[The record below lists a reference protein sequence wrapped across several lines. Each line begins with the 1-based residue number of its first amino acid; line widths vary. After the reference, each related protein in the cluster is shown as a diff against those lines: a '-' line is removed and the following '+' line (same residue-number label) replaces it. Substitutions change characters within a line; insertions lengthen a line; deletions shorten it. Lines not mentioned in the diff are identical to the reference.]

1 MHVPS
6 SIQMDGSL
14 VSNVD
19 TILVSENRLTQH
31 RGPHLKRKRPFKNS
45 IDRFVKCNLVVK
57 VMDHRR
63 RDLDCTKLPTWIK
76 LPSLFHLLVAQLT
89 KHNSS
94 TVWVRGGASGLD
106 KRQCMAQLT
115 IFADGEPRVKPL
127 LIFRGKGK
135 RISLKEQ
142 LEYDKRVVV
151 RFQPNAWCDQPVM
164 NYWVKNCWK
173 PNIKVTGYI
182 LLINYS

>member
-19 TILVSENRLTQH
+19 TILVSKNRLTQH

-57 VMDHRR
+57 VMDNRR

-76 LPSLFHLLVAQLT
+76 LPSLFRLLVAQLMKQPT
-89 KHNSS
+89 HPQCVWWSIWTRQETMHGTTYHLCRRRAKGETS
-94 TVWVRGGASGLD
+94 TYLQGERKTHKSEG
-106 KRQCMAQLT
+106 T
-115 IFADGEPRVKPL
+115 IRV
-127 LIFRGKGK
+127 
-135 RISLKEQ
+135 
-142 LEYDKRVVV
+142 
-151 RFQPNAWCDQPVM
+151 
-164 NYWVKNCWK
+164 
-173 PNIKVTGYI
+173 
-182 LLINYS
+182 